1 VELLGIEVS
10 EEVKAEILSV
20 KAFEQEIGVLID
32 EYIMVEELSSN
43 IIQKTI
49 EAAKVEDE
57 PTPLPPIKEE
67 T

>member
-1 VELLGIEVS
+1 MELLGIEVS

-32 EYIMVEELSSN
+32 EYIMVEELSST

-49 EAAKVEDE
+49 ESAKVEEE
-57 PTPLPPIKEE
+57 PTPVPV
-67 T
+67 

>member
-1 VELLGIEVS
+1 MELLGIEVS

-49 EAAKVEDE
+49 EAAKVEEE
-57 PTPLPPIKEE
+57 PAPVVVTPC
-67 T
+67 